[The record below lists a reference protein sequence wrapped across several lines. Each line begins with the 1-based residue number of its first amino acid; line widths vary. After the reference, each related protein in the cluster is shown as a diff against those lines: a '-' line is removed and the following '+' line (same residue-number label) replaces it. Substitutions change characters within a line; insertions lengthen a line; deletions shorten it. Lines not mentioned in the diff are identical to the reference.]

1 MLVLR
6 NSVFRCSLCS
16 RSNFKV
22 VIKSPGSHKSEQKST
37 GLKQTLRL
45 MLGTL
50 HNHIQKSEIHI
61 HVQKRLRNYTATYK
75 KVRLDHY
82 LTLYR
87 KINSKWIE
95 HVNVRS
101 EIIILL
107 EENIGISYLI
117 SITAMI
123 FF

>member
-1 MLVLR
+1 M
-6 NSVFRCSLCS
+6 
-16 RSNFKV
+16 K
-22 VIKSPGSHKSEQKST
+22 
-37 GLKQTLRL
+37 
-45 MLGTL
+45 
-50 HNHIQKSEIHI
+50 
-61 HVQKRLRNYTATYK
+61 
-75 KVRLDHY
+75 LDHY

-95 HVNVRS
+95 HLHVRS

-123 FF
+123 FLNLTPLANKIKAKINK